1 MSTVS
6 CSAEGAGGLPA
17 QEHHWIQQDRDPGLV
32 MPPSQAPAPLGQM
45 ADTRSIFP
53 QDKPGPL
60 QHAAVHP
67 GPWAAAEMPRDKPPY
82 ADDCDRPGPFKN
94 PDTTE
99 DPPRTM
105 QLWRDVV
112 RLSQSSL
119 SASLFLHAWHI
130 AVSHA
135 GPASLS
141 LLESGV
147 SCILTWHGM
156 Q

>member
-1 MSTVS
+1 
-6 CSAEGAGGLPA
+6 
-17 QEHHWIQQDRDPGLV
+17 
-32 MPPSQAPAPLGQM
+32 M

-53 QDKPGPL
+53 QDEPGPL
-60 QHAAVHP
+60 QHAAVHS

-112 RLSQSSL
+112 RPQPIITFRKSVPACMAHCSQPCWSSKL
-119 SASLFLHAWHI
+119 EPSRTVEF
-130 AVSHA
+130 
-135 GPASLS
+135 PA
-141 LLESGV
+141 
-147 SCILTWHGM
+147 CWTWHGM
-156 Q
+156 QCAPHQCGDKRRCQ